1 MTTMKSVIYIFC
13 FIIGHYTY
21 AETINYELKIAK
33 TLLSPAGQNI
43 EALTINGDIP
53 GPNLKFKVGDTARI
67 KVINELEDEETSIHW
82 HGLLLPNEQD
92 GVPYLT
98 TPPIKPGKSHVFEFK
113 LTHAGTYWY
122 HSHTG
127 LQEQRGVYGS
137 IVVEDSEMSQV
148 KVDREHVLI
157 LSDWTNEKP
166 SEVMRTLMSGN
177 EWYSLKK
184 GNMQSIYGALKAGEI
199 GEYFSREW
207 SRMPPMDIS
216 DVAYDAFLINGKKQS
231 KLTAKP
237 GEKVKLRIIN
247 AAASSYFYLTSG
259 TGKMKIV
266 AADGP
271 AVKPVDVE
279 KILIGIAE
287 TYDVVINVPRSGSI
301 EFRAS
306 SQDGTGHASVILGEG
321 QLKKASSPPKANLYN
336 MDQLLMNALNFDDAQ
351 EDKQRP
357 MAPYKKLKSLKS
369 TKFKQGLPTRKI
381 TLRLNGDMRRYIWSF
396 DGKTLSED
404 SMIKI
409 KKGEILQIEMINDT
423 MMHHP
428 IHLHGHFFRLLNGQ
442 GDYSPLKHTVDVH
455 PMGKRIIEFEG
466 NEEKDWFFHCHLLYH
481 MDAGMARVVSYEE
494 QGQDHQPKIDP
505 ALIDPLYIMANGS
518 IQSHMSEGIIKAM
531 KGRNDLNILW
541 DYGYLDQEYEVDFTW
556 SRYFNQNFST
566 FLGYRLSNEEGT
578 ENRAIAGFNYWLPLF
593 FKNTLTV
600 DSEGDIRL
608 GLNKEFQ
615 LTDRMSLFTE
625 VEYDTNTEWEWSIGS
640 EYTLSKRWSLIFQYQ
655 SDRGAGAGLSFRF

>member
-1 MTTMKSVIYIFC
+1 MKSFIYIFC
-13 FIIGHYTY
+13 LIVSQLSY
-21 AETINYELKIAK
+21 AETVNYELKIAE
-33 TLLSPAGQNI
+33 TILSPAGEKI
-43 EALTINGDIP
+43 KTLTINGGIP
-53 GPNLKFKVGDTARI
+53 GPVLKFKVGDVAHI
-67 KVINELEDEETSIHW
+67 KVQNNLDNEETSIHW

-98 TPPIKPGKSHVFEFK
+98 TPPIKPGKSHMFEFK

-127 LQEQRGVYGS
+127 LQEQRGIYGS
-137 IVVEDSEMSQV
+137 IVVEDPDDSI

-184 GNMQSIYGALKAGEI
+184 GNMQSIYGAMKAGEL

-216 DVAYDAFLINGKKQS
+216 DVAYDTFLINGKRQS
-231 KLTAKP
+231 KLIGKP
-237 GEKVKLRIIN
+237 GEKIRLRIIN

-259 TGKMKIV
+259 MGSMTIV

-271 AVKPVDVE
+271 SVEPVDVE
-279 KILIGIAE
+279 RILIGIAE
-287 TYDVVINVPRSGSI
+287 TYDVVITIPQQGAV
-301 EFRAS
+301 EFKAS
-306 SQDGTGHASVILGEG
+306 AQDGTGHASVIFGEG
-321 QLKKASSPPKANLYN
+321 KLHKAPTPPRANLYN
-336 MDQLLMNALNFDDAQ
+336 MDQVLINALNFEDSQDDL
-351 EDKQRP
+351 ERP
-357 MAPYKKLKSLKS
+357 MAPYKKLKAKKS
-369 TKFKQGLPTRKI
+369 TKLNPKLPVRKI

-396 DGKTLSED
+396 DGKTLAED
-404 SMIKI
+404 SMIKVS
-409 KKGEILQIEMINDT
+409 KGEVLQIEMINDT

-442 GDYSPLKHTVDVH
+442 GNFSPLKHTVDVH
-455 PMGKRIIEFEG
+455 PMGKRTIEFEA

-481 MDAGMARVVSYEE
+481 MDAGMARVVSYKE
-494 QGQDHQPKIDP
+494 QGEDHKPNLDP
-505 ALIDPLYIMANGS
+505 ALLNPWYVMANGS
-518 IQSHMSEGIIKAM
+518 VQSHMSEGRLKFM
-531 KGRNDLNILW
+531 KGRNDFNIMW
-541 DYGYLDQEYEVDFTW
+541 DVGYEGEYEVDLTW
-556 SRYFNQNFST
+556 GRYFNQNFST
-566 FLGYRLSNEEGT
+566 VLGYRLSNEGT

-593 FKNTLTV
+593 FQSSVTV
-600 DSEGDIRL
+600 DSEGDLRF

-625 VEYDTNTEWEWSIGS
+625 LEYDTNTEWEWSIGS
-640 EYTLSKRWSLIFQYQ
+640 EYTLSKKWSLIMQYQ
-655 SDRGAGAGLSFRF
+655 SDRGIGAGLSFRF